1 MKNKYYFR
9 ISILILGG
17 LLFFASCKEKA
28 AQIAAPPE
36 VKVIEVIQ
44 RDVPMKREFV
54 GQTYGLVDI
63 PIRARVE
70 GYLEGLHFEE
80 GLRVKKGDLLYTID
94 SQPFQAEVTSNESKV
109 AEAYVLLVNA
119 RSELNRYEPLA
130 KINAVSK
137 SDLDAAVASRDA
149 AEQSWNAAKANLK
162 LAEINL
168 SYTRMKSPIN
178 GFIGK
183 TEARIGEFVGRE
195 PNPVILNT
203 VSTIE
208 KIRVQFFIT
217 EIEYISL
224 AREMRDRI
232 KGANG
237 DMDDAEKY
245 EAQKKEVR
253 TVVELVLSDGSLY
266 EELGVVDFIDRNV
279 NAMTGSMLVQ
289 STFPNP
295 DAILR
300 PGMYGKARIIFGT
313 REGALLVPQR
323 CVTELQ
329 GQYSVYVVDSE
340 NTVKAKQVK
349 ATEKVDDLWMIAEGL
364 EPGEKVIYDGL
375 QKVAS
380 GIVVTP
386 ELVVHVTPTK

>member
-1 MKNKYYFR
+1 MKIKNNHTAMSLLIM
-9 ISILILGG
+9 ISTIVS
-17 LLFFASCKEKA
+17 SCEEKA
-28 AQIAAPPE
+28 AQTAAPPE
-36 VKVIEVIQ
+36 IKVIQVIQ
-44 RDVPMKREFV
+44 KDVPMKREFV

-70 GYLEGLHFEE
+70 GYLDGLHFNE
-80 GLRVKKGDLLYTID
+80 GFRVKKGDLLYTID
-94 SQPFQAEVTSNESKV
+94 SQPFQAQVTSNESKV

-130 KINAVSK
+130 KINAVSQ
-137 SDLDAAVASRDA
+137 SDLDAAIASRDA

-168 SYTRMKSPIN
+168 GYTRMKSPIN

-203 VSTIE
+203 VSTINQ
-208 KIRVQFFIT
+208 IRVQFFIT
-217 EIEYISL
+217 EVEYISL
-224 AREMRDRI
+224 AREIRDRI
-232 KGANG
+232 KNANG
-237 DMDDAEKY
+237 DMDKAEKI
-245 EAQKKEVR
+245 EARKEEVK
-253 TVVELVLSDGSLY
+253 TIVELVLTDGSLY

-295 DAILR
+295 DGILR

-329 GQYSVYVVDSE
+329 GQYSVYIVDSE

-349 ATEKVDDLWMIAEGL
+349 ATEKVDDLWMIEEGL

-375 QKVAS
+375 QKVAT
-380 GIVVTP
+380 GMVVTP

>member
-1 MKNKYYFR
+1 MKNKYHFR
-9 ISILILGG
+9 MSILILGG

-28 AQIAAPPE
+28 TQTAAPPD

-44 RDVPMKREFV
+44 KDVPIKREFV

-70 GYLEGLHFEE
+70 GYLDSLYFDE
-80 GLRVKKGDLLYTID
+80 GLRVKKGDLLYSID
-94 SQPFQAEVTSNESKV
+94 SQPFLAQVAANESKV
-109 AEAYVLLVNA
+109 AEAQVLFVNA
-119 RSELNRYEPLA
+119 TSELNRYEPLA
-130 KINAVSK
+130 KINAVSQ
-137 SDLDAAVASRDA
+137 SDLDAAIASKDA
-149 AEQSWNAAKANLK
+149 AEQSVKAAKANLE
-162 LAEINL
+162 LAQINL
-168 SYTRMKSPIN
+168 SYTKIKSPIN

-208 KIRVQFFIT
+208 QIRIQFFIT
-217 EIEYISL
+217 EIEYIGL

-232 KGANG
+232 KAANSN
-237 DMDDAEKY
+237 MDNAEKY
-245 EAQKKEVR
+245 EAQKKEVK
-253 TVVELVLSDGSLY
+253 TVVELILSDGSLY
-266 EELGVVDFIDRNV
+266 EEIGIVDFIDRNV

-295 DAILR
+295 DGILR

-313 REGALLVPQR
+313 KEGALLVPQR

-340 NTVKAKQVK
+340 NMVKAKQVK
-349 ATEKVDDLWMIAEGL
+349 ATEKVDDLWLIAEGL

-380 GIVVTP
+380 GIIVSP
-386 ELVVHVTPTK
+386 ELVEHVTPTK